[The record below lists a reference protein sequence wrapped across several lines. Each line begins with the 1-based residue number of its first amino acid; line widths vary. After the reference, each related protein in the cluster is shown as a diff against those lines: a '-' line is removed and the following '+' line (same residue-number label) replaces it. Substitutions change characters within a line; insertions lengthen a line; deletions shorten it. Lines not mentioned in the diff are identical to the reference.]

1 MTETSDNIATDIPA
15 GSWIDRLAP
24 PDTRPYLRLARADR
38 PIGTWLLLLPCW
50 WSIALAT
57 PSWPDAG
64 IFILFALFAGG
75 SLVMRGAGCTINDI
89 IDRDYDARVARTAT
103 RPIASG
109 QISVPKAALFLGLQ
123 LLLGLGILLQF
134 NTFAVALGAGSLILV
149 VLYPFMKRI
158 TYWPQLFLGFTF
170 NWGALLGWAAVKGDL
185 GAPAVALYAAGVFW
199 TLGYDTIYAHQ
210 DKDDD
215 SLIGIKSTA
224 LKFGA
229 ATRPWL
235 VGFYG
240 VTVVLMALA
249 GFLAGLSWPFYL
261 GLALG
266 ALHLAWQSKTVNI
279 TDPRNCL
286 AKSKSNR
293 DFGLIV
299 LAGIIA
305 AQVG

>member
-1 MTETSDNIATDIPA
+1 MTETSEDITTDIPSE
-15 GSWIDRLAP
+15 SWVDRLAP
-24 PDTRPYLRLARADR
+24 PNTRPYLRLARVDR

-50 WSIALAT
+50 WSVALAT
-57 PSWPDAG
+57 PSWPDAVM
-64 IFILFALFAGG
+64 FVLFAIG

-89 IDRDYDARVARTAT
+89 IDRDYDTRVARTAT

-109 QISVPKAALFLGLQ
+109 QISVPKAILFLGLQ

-134 NTFAVALGAGSLILV
+134 NAFAVALGAGSLILV
-149 VLYPFMKRI
+149 VLYPFMKRF

-185 GAPAVALYAAGVFW
+185 GAPAIALYAAGVFW

-240 VTVVLMALA
+240 VTVVLMAMA

-261 GLALG
+261 ALALG
-266 ALHLAWQSKTVNI
+266 AFHLAWQTKTVNI

-286 AKSKSNR
+286 AKFKSNR
-293 DFGLIV
+293 DFGLVV
-299 LAGIIA
+299 LTGIIA
-305 AQVG
+305 AQVSV